1 MAEYIRVEFLSQ
13 IFLLETA
20 FYSPCLYG
28 KSTGIM
34 VEQTSNTFKKIGVA
48 SFIMMGSVFAS
59 RIIGL
64 VRESTIAWMGGAK
77 GSVDAY
83 QVAFIIPEILN
94 HLVASGFL
102 SITFI
107 PIFAHYLSQNR
118 DEEGF
123 RVFSIIFNG
132 FGLMLLV
139 FIAITMVWA
148 PQFVTLFA
156 PGIDD
161 PQTFALAV
169 KMTRIIIPAQFFF
182 FTGGLFMAVQF
193 TKERFFIPAM
203 APLIYNIGIITGG
216 IILYPILGMEGFAW
230 GVLAGAF
237 FGSFLLQLAGAR
249 RAGLRYFFIFNLSH
263 PDFLKYILLTLPLM
277 VGLTM
282 TFSTEILMKFFGSF
296 LAEGSI
302 AAMNYALRIMFILVG
317 FFGQAIG
324 MASYPFMAK
333 IAAKGDFQRLN
344 HMINQTL
351 KFIFLV
357 IPFSVL
363 FMVLRREIV
372 MILFQRG
379 AFDVQATQLTA
390 SILPFFMAGAFAFS
404 AQTIVS
410 RGYYALQNTLFP
422 AIFSTLCVLV
432 SLPMIYGF
440 MKYLDIRG
448 VALGLS
454 VSVTLSSFLLF
465 ECWNRKS
472 QNTGKKEV
480 YTFFLKLI
488 LVSLLLGALLQV
500 ILVELRQIFDPAT
513 LGGNMMNCIII
524 GIIFSILLPL
534 IGLILRIKEI
544 SILYDK
550 IFRRIIPWQKKKA
563 GN

>member
-1 MAEYIRVEFLSQ
+1 M
-13 IFLLETA
+13 
-20 FYSPCLYG
+20 
-28 KSTGIM
+28 K
-34 VEQTSNTFKKIGVA
+34 TSNTLKKIGFA

-77 GSVDAY
+77 ASVDAY
-83 QVAFIIPEILN
+83 QIAFIIPEILN

-107 PIFAHYLSQNR
+107 PIFTHYLSQNR
-118 DEEGF
+118 DEEGY

-132 FGLMLLV
+132 FGLMLLG

-148 PQFVTLFA
+148 PQFVELLA

-182 FTGGLFMAVQF
+182 FTGGLFTAVQF
-193 TKERFFIPAM
+193 TKERFFIPSL
-203 APLIYNIGIITGG
+203 APLLYNIGIITSG

-230 GVLAGAF
+230 GVLGGSF
-237 FGSFLLQLAGAR
+237 LGSFLLQLAGAR

-282 TFSTEILMKFFGSF
+282 TFSMEILMKFFGSF

-324 MASYPFMAK
+324 IASYPFMAK
-333 IAAKGDFQRLN
+333 IAAKGDFHRLN
-344 HMINQTL
+344 NMINQTL

-379 AFDVQATQLTA
+379 AFDIQATQLTA
-390 SILPFFMAGAFAFS
+390 GILPFFLAGAFAFS
-404 AQTIVS
+404 AQTIVA

-422 AIFSTLCVLV
+422 AVFSTLCVLA

-440 MKYLDIRG
+440 MKFLGIKG

-454 VSVTLSSFLLF
+454 LSLTLSSLLLF
-465 ECWNRKS
+465 ECWNRKN

-488 LVSLLLGALLQV
+488 PASLLLGGLLQV

-513 LGGNMMNCIII
+513 LGGNLINCIII
-524 GIIFSILLPL
+524 GVIFSIFLPL

-550 IFRRIIPWQKKKA
+550 IFRRKSPWQKKKA
-563 GN
+563 EN